1 MDRRQFIGGMAA
13 AGGLLIAGS
22 TGLARTAQRETADLA
37 RATRNDTTGSRRVK
51 ADDRVVLMSDFHANP
66 NGYQAERLSR
76 AVEDILK
83 MRPLPRAVV
92 AFGDIAYLTGQA
104 DEYRKARGIL
114 DPLSKA
120 GISLTFGMGNHD
132 RREEFAEV
140 FPEYAADT
148 LLPGRIVHIVKG
160 TYADIIM
167 LDSLQQG
174 ADKSTW
180 ITEGAI
186 DQDQLEWLQ
195 NTVETYNKPFFVA
208 AHHPLNETGI
218 CDLLLKC
225 PNCAGYIYGHLH
237 KWIVD
242 WDHLN
247 WSSKRIMPILC
258 LPSTGHWGDIG
269 YVVLD
274 MGKHEAVARL
284 VQSDFYFP
292 KPSPDHDRPA
302 IWDRM
307 VEKNHGAECYF
318 QY

>member
-13 AGGLLIAGS
+13 AGGLLIAES
-22 TGLARTAQRETADLA
+22 TGIA
-37 RATRNDTTGSRRVK
+37 RAAQEGTSNPNEKKTAGRHRVK

-66 NGYQAERLSR
+66 NGYQADMLRR

-83 MRPLPRAVV
+83 MKPLPRAVI

-104 DEYRKARGIL
+104 DEYRKAREIME
-114 DPLSKA
+114 PLSQA

-148 LLPGRIVHIVKG
+148 LLPGRLVHIVKG
-160 TYADIIM
+160 PYADIIM

-180 ITEGAI
+180 ITEGAL
-186 DQDQLEWLQ
+186 DPEQREWLQ
-195 NTVETYNKPFFVA
+195 TLIKDHSKPFFVA
-208 AHHPLNETGI
+208 AHHPLSETGI
-218 CDLLLKC
+218 SGMLLNC

-237 KWIVD
+237 KWICD
-242 WDHLN
+242 WDHPN

-269 YVVLD
+269 YVVLE
-274 MGKHEAVARL
+274 MGEHEAVARL
-284 VQSDFYFP
+284 IQSDFYFP
-292 KPSPDHDRPA
+292 KPATAQDRPA
-302 IWDRM
+302 LWDRM
-307 VEKNHGAECYF
+307 VEKNKGAVCHF